1 MRISDWSSD
10 VCSSD
15 LSIIFASED
24 FGLHHLRFDKEAGA
38 YTDQTGRVVA
48 QWESKWDRP
57 ELWLLDFHHYLWA
70 GDTGAIVTGW
80 LALIGLCFVV
90 TGSVLWCRSRRS
102 FKLRPWPARMSRS
115 AIVRHQRAAGIALG
129 PLLFKIG
136 RAHV

>member
-102 FKLRPWPARMSRS
+102 FKLRPWPE
-115 AIVRHQRAAGIALG
+115 
-129 PLLFKIG
+129 IG
-136 RAHV
+136 RASCRERVCQYV